1 MDRRQSTGGAPAGS
15 GRGEPPEG
23 GGDSATRQET
33 FFLRG
38 WHVTTGPPGTPLLG
52 ELEGE
57 EHLVNYALPR
67 QSGAERIAE
76 KFETLGE
83 RMVRQFKEFEANAIQ
98 IGEERGLKRSEE
110 RGFQKALSSVR
121 VWLVKRGEEKFGPEA
136 AEQAGTLAGTVTG
149 VERLL
154 ALASLL
160 DQCGTAD
167 DFLRQA
173 AATE

>member
-1 MDRRQSTGGAPAGS
+1 MDRRQSTGGAPAES

-52 ELEGE
+52 EREGE
-57 EHLVNYALPR
+57 EHLVNYALPC

-83 RMVRQFKEFEANAIQ
+83 RIARQFDEFEANAIQ
-98 IGEERGLKRSEE
+98 IGEERGL
-110 RGFQKALSSVR
+110 QKVLSSVR
-121 VWLVKRGEEKFGPEA
+121 LWLVKGVEEKFGPEA
-136 AEQAGTLAGTVTG
+136 AEQVGTLAGTVTG
-149 VERLL
+149 GERLL

-160 DQCGTAD
+160 GQCGTAD
-167 DFLRQA
+167 DFLRRA